1 MSVLSGIR
9 FLKKLLTHHKAI
21 HDLGIVLIGF
31 VTAILLYLEVR
42 NIGVNSE
49 SALIIAKAQKEIV
62 ELSVK
67 KREEEF
73 STSVIERLAKA
84 VDLLSSSNPSTRLA
98 GIYSLERLA
107 SDLPD
112 ESVAIARIVT
122 TFLTNPSK
130 DTKQDEVR
138 RGFLTLLRIV
148 KKIGAE
154 PFISQEDNL
163 NLTGLKLEGLHIKD
177 YSFKGFLLS
186 GAHFYNVGFSNID
199 FTGVNLKE
207 ATFKDCYK
215 DGILNFTSANL
226 SNSNIIT
233 SNFSEAIFVN
243 SKFNQTTIEG
253 GTFENA
259 DFSGAKIKGLTY
271 RNAKFDGS
279 IESPETIK
287 NNNLTDK

>member
-1 MSVLSGIR
+1 MLSVNKFIN
-9 FLKKLLTHHKAI
+9 KLLTQHKAI
-21 HDLGIVLIGF
+21 HDLGIVLIGL
-31 VTAILLYLEVR
+31 VTAILLYIEVK

-67 KREEEF
+67 KRAEEF
-73 STSVIERLAKA
+73 STSIIERLAKA
-84 VDLLSSSNPSTRLA
+84 VELLSSGNPSTRLA

-107 SDLPD
+107 NDLPD

-122 TFLTNPSK
+122 TFLTNPPK
-130 DTKQDEVR
+130 GTKQDEVQ

-148 KKIGAE
+148 KKIGNK
-154 PFISQEDNL
+154 PFISQEANL

-199 FTGVNLKE
+199 FAGVNLKGVI
-207 ATFKDCYK
+207 FKDCYK
-215 DGILNFTSANL
+215 DGILDFTGTNL
-226 SNSNIIT
+226 SDSNMVT

-243 SKFNQTTIEG
+243 SKLNRATIEG

-259 DFSGAKIKGLTY
+259 DFTNAEMEGLTH
-271 RNAKFDGS
+271 NHTKFSGS
-279 IESPETIK
+279 IAPPETEHK
-287 NNNLTDK
+287 KDNN